1 MQVNSL
7 DHSDALIQS
16 NLRELRE
23 HIKDPKELKY
33 FDELK
38 TSIDNLNTY
47 KELDAVNSNV
57 FWRFINNNI
66 GAYTY
71 FIITDS
77 LSRIKMNL
85 TH

>member
-7 DHSDALIQS
+7 NHSDTLIQS
-16 NLRELRE
+16 NLQELRE

-33 FDELK
+33 FDKLK
-38 TSIDNLNTY
+38 ASIDNISTY

-77 LSRIKMNL
+77 LSRIEMKL

>member
-7 DHSDALIQS
+7 DHSDTLIQS
-16 NLRELRE
+16 NLQELRE

-38 TSIDNLNTY
+38 ASIDNINTY

-57 FWRFINNNI
+57 FWGFINNNI
-66 GAYTY
+66 VAYTY